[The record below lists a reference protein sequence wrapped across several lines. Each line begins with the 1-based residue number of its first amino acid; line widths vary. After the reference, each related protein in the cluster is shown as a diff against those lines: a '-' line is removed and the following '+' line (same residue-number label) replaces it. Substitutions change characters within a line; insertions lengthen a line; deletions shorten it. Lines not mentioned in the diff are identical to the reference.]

1 MNSYWTIRS
10 RKLTWNLRLAVGRL
24 FQWFFLFSKGVF
36 AVPCSF
42 WGVYSPSWTP
52 IRSANKKKLSTTPPH
67 LLTCTV
73 AKILEDY
80 NPTTTHARFEQIN
93 TDSDN
98 CHVSGFFRM
107 TKSGSIMMNKMWK
120 VILKETKH
128 KCLLKKIHWLCFPNS
143 QQHWNV
149 SWVNLGIPPSVTK
162 WTRLLSAVAHRQPP
176 WFEAKNICP
185 TNNKE
190 LKQKR

>member
-1 MNSYWTIRS
+1 MNPNQI
-10 RKLTWNLRLAVGRL
+10 
-24 FQWFFLFSKGVF
+24 SKQ
-36 AVPCSF
+36 
-42 WGVYSPSWTP
+42 
-52 IRSANKKKLSTTPPH
+52 KKLSTTPPH

-73 AKILEDY
+73 AKILDDY

-120 VILKETKH
+120 VILRETKH
-128 KCLLKKIHWLCFPNS
+128 KCVFKKIHWLCFPNS

-162 WTRLLSAVAHRQPP
+162 WTCLLSAVAHRQPP

-190 LKQKR
+190 LKQKTIRWMITLTGVYNERAVIGEIELKVMIGTVLHCGQCDACWWWTTDHTY

>member
-128 KCLLKKIHWLCFPNS
+128 KCLLKKSIGSAFQTRNNIGMFLGLTWAFPLQSPNEP
-143 QQHWNV
+143 V
-149 SWVNLGIPPSVTK
+149 SYQL
-162 WTRLLSAVAHRQPP
+162 
-176 WFEAKNICP
+176 
-185 TNNKE
+185 
-190 LKQKR
+190 